1 MPDLF
6 VTGVDEYSDR
16 IFVTAGLAA
25 TMQSLGY
32 STGVYKPVDIGA
44 VEKNGFI
51 FKQGDTEGFIQY
63 VIRMAHDENLRKQFG
78 MSAQNKM
85 QRFTLENAL
94 KEMASIYNRYL

>member
-51 FKQGDTEGFIQY
+51 QSTDLSFVKFVDPYIRTFFSYLFKNNSTPIL
-63 VIRMAHDENLRKQFG
+63 A
-78 MSAQNKM
+78 A
-85 QRFTLENAL
+85 A
-94 KEMASIYNRYL
+94 A